1 MLGRITADAPRRWK
15 HSRPS
20 CLAIVRTRVAKSV
33 CAAMADAE
41 MVVVHQTYKIGTAR
55 ADKPIMQTAV
65 DSAQQTLPGPLRDAL
80 IQRIE
85 SGKLELPVLPEVAS
99 RVISLTMDE
108 SCELNQLAQ
117 IIQRDPSLAANVL
130 RLANSAL
137 YAPPT
142 PIVSLQQALNRLG
155 MKKIRDIALV
165 ISCESKVFRVDG
177 FDLAVRAMFKHA
189 LAAATYAQEVARTRR
204 WNVEEAFLCA
214 MLADVGK
221 PVVLQTIVDLK
232 RELDLDAPREAIES
246 TAEEFHCRV
255 GSVLVKS
262 WKLPARTAETI
273 LHHHDP
279 ESAPTAAQT
288 AMLTRL
294 ASDLAH
300 RAIGPKKIEESA
312 LRQHPL
318 CVPLNLYP
326 DEMDRLIAMSDK
338 VKAAAESIA

>member
-1 MLGRITADAPRRWK
+1 MSTVVDTAQK
-15 HSRPS
+15 
-20 CLAIVRTRVAKSV
+20 L
-33 CAAMADAE
+33 
-41 MVVVHQTYKIGTAR
+41 
-55 ADKPIMQTAV
+55 
-65 DSAQQTLPGPLRDAL
+65 LPAPLRDSL
-80 IQRIE
+80 VQRIE
-85 SGKLELPVLPEVAS
+85 NGKLDLPVLPEVAS

-108 SCELNQLAQ
+108 NCELTQLSQ

-130 RLANSAL
+130 RIANSAL

-165 ISCESKVFRVDG
+165 ISCESRVFRVDG

-221 PVVLQTIVDLK
+221 PVVLQTLVDLK
-232 RELDLDAPREAIES
+232 REFEIDAPREALEAA
-246 TAEEFHCRV
+246 AEDFHCRV
-255 GSVLVKS
+255 GATLVKS
-262 WKLPARTAETI
+262 WKLPARTSETI

-288 AMLTRL
+288 AMVTRL

-300 RAIGPKKIEESA
+300 RAIGPKKLGEEQ
-312 LRQHPL
+312 LRAHPL

-326 DEMDRLIAMSDK
+326 EEMDRLLAMGDK